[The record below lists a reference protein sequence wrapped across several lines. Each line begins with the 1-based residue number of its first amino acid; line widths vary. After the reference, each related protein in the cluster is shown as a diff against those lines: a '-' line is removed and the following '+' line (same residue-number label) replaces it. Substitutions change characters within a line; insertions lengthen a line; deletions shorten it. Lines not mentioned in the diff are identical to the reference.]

1 MEVLLSYNVHV
12 NDALLHAINEES
24 VEAVEILLKHEDRM
38 RAEAIAK
45 LGDTPTTTEVC
56 FVFISVMSCIVM
68 LFKHSWHW
76 EFVMVLLV

>member
-56 FVFISVMSCIVM
+56 
-68 LFKHSWHW
+68 LY
-76 EFVMVLLV
+76 L